1 LFGGNAFKLGL
12 FGVNCS
18 SGLSLVNI
26 PERWDGDWERGLA
39 VAKQADEVGIECLV
53 PLQRWKGYGGASDV
67 NLHCL
72 ESIARLRPAR
82 TDAAHLRLRHGARNA
97 SAPGVRRQQ
106 MATADCIGRGRFGVN
121 LVPGSNAGEFHMFGH
136 ELDEHANRYVMAQE
150 WWDVI
155 RRIWSGGDEFDFDG
169 RFFKTSGRDRRPVP
183 HHGTTPPMMNAGA
196 SW

>member
-1 LFGGNAFKLGL
+1 MTERNPGLFGGNAFKLGL

-72 ESIARLRPAR
+72 ESIAWACGLLGQTQRISVFATVHATLLHPVF
-82 TDAAHLRLRHGARNA
+82 AAK
-97 SAPGVRRQQ
+97 Q

-136 ELDEHANRYVMAQE
+136 ELDNLQRAFRTVDIRQVEIGFE
-150 WWDVI
+150 WL
-155 RRIWSGGDEFDFDG
+155 G
-169 RFFKTSGRDRRPVP
+169 RLRGV
-183 HHGTTPPMMNAGA
+183 HE
-196 SW
+196 